1 MLKGG
6 KMDLS
11 IIIVNYQT
19 YELTKQTIDS
29 IINKDHPFQYEIY
42 MVDNASPD
50 DSLERLQKDFAP
62 EQETGL
68 IKFMAN
74 NRNSGFA
81 HANNLALKESNAK
94 YVLLLNSDTVILNRA
109 LAKCI
114 NHMEEDSSI
123 GALGC
128 KVVLPDG
135 SLDKACRRSFPTF
148 SVSFYRMVGLS
159 RLFPKSKRFGRYNL
173 TFLDEN
179 QTYEVDCLVGAFM
192 LVRSEAIQ
200 EVGLLDEQFF
210 MYGEDIDW
218 CYRIKSGG
226 WKVVYYSDAEIV
238 HYKGGSNNNLD
249 KPRLI
254 REFYRSMY
262 LFYNKHYR
270 DNYSF
275 IITGIT
281 YLGIGGICGLKLILN
296 RLKNII

>member
-1 MLKGG
+1 
-6 KMDLS
+6 MDLS

-19 YELTKQTIDS
+19 YKLTKQTIDS
-29 IINKDHPFQYEIY
+29 IISKEHPFEYEIFL
-42 MVDNASPD
+42 VDNASPD
-50 DSLERLQKDFAP
+50 DSLERLQKDFAR
-62 EQETGL
+62 EQESGL

-81 HANNLALKESNAK
+81 HANNLALKESKAK
-94 YVLLLNSDTVILNRA
+94 YVLLLNSDTVILNNA
-109 LAKCI
+109 LTKCI
-114 NHMEEDSSI
+114 KYMEEDFSI

-128 KVVLPDG
+128 KVILPDG

-159 RLFPKSKRFGRYNL
+159 RLFPKSKRFGKYNL

-226 WKVVYYSDAEIV
+226 WKIVYYSDAEIV
-238 HYKGGSNNNLD
+238 HYKGGSNNNQD
-249 KPRLI
+249 EPRLI

-262 LFYNKHYR
+262 LFYHKHYQ

-281 YLGIGGICGLKLILN
+281 YLGIGSFCGLKLILN